1 MCKLPQTHTM
11 QVSVCLAN
19 WILDLE
25 QITATGLL
33 SLLAFLFEKH
43 RIANF
48 SSKWFAPN
56 SNIIH
61 YINMLAKFLHEDRFP
76 PDNRHKMSS
85 FMHVGSRTHVNSRG
99 CREGMHSNGLS
110 MFMKMGSCGSV
121 CKWGISPKLPFNGE
135 DVWLSQFGVYPAF
148 LDKPVLQQPSSKF
161 TSVLKISTNSTC
173 NGNGSNT
180 SQAIGFPSQNH
191 HEMLNVCGLLF
202 AESPTEETEP
212 PGAAFEWPLAVLS
225 SPLVGHIRA
234 VHSWISP
241 RSINSAFIRRYKKAC
256 LCPVPIIISTS
267 IHISH
272 FPKYRTL
279 YHRHIQQWFRSS
291 LLVHHKNHPPQ
302 VIWAQLHR
310 PVLPGDRKAD
320 GPAAGDGSDRLVL

>member
-1 MCKLPQTHTM
+1 MWIAEDAARECTATA
-11 QVSVCLAN
+11 SVCS
-19 WILDLE
+19 W
-25 QITATGLL
+25 
-33 SLLAFLFEKH
+33 
-43 RIANF
+43 
-48 SSKWFAPN
+48 KW
-56 SNIIH
+56 
-61 YINMLAKFLHEDRFP
+61 D
-76 PDNRHKMSS
+76 
-85 FMHVGSRTHVNSRG
+85 HVGASANGASPQNCHLMGRMFDLVNLG
-99 CREGMHSNGLS
+99 YTPHSWTNPCCSNRL
-110 MFMKMGSCGSV
+110 
-121 CKWGISPKLPFNGE
+121 
-135 DVWLSQFGVYPAF
+135 
-148 LDKPVLQQPSSKF
+148 PSSHQCVQ
-161 TSVLKISTNSTC
+161 TLKISTNSTC